1 MLTPPISAEP
11 DTLIQDNGTFIQVPG
26 ITAMAQDF
34 AKQRPPQQQA
44 ARKPAKGKASSSSR
58 WSWFFSGV
66 FVGVALVAGGYFG
79 FLQYQSLQPVTT
91 EGASG
96 SQASPELPAFEFDF
110 YRELATADVPI
121 NVPDD
126 GSAAPTAATATP
138 APQSAPATTAAAA
151 EPVIN
156 FLLQAGSFQ
165 NRQEADERRA
175 KITLMN
181 MSAEIVPGV
190 VAGRTWY
197 RVQVGPFAGRPAAE
211 EARKQ
216 LSANNIDSLPLL
228 MR

>member
-1 MLTPPISAEP
+1 
-11 DTLIQDNGTFIQVPG
+11 
-26 ITAMAQDF
+26 MAQDF

-44 ARKPAKGKASSSSR
+44 RKSSKPRPSSSAH
-58 WSWFFSGV
+58 WNWFFSGILLGALLA
-66 FVGVALVAGGYFG
+66 VGGYLGFMRYQAMQPAAQEVAGGA
-79 FLQYQSLQPVTT
+79 QTPQ
-91 EGASG
+91 
-96 SQASPELPAFEFDF
+96 ELPAFEFDF
-110 YRELATADVPI
+110 YRELATADVTVS
-121 NVPDD
+121 VPTDD
-126 GSAAPTAATATP
+126 AA
-138 APQSAPATTAAAA
+138 APATGAAALVATAQTTATTA
-151 EPVIN
+151 EPAVN

-165 NRQEADERRA
+165 DRQEAEERRA
-175 KITLMN
+175 KITLLN